1 MFSNVKVSLFL
12 AMMGGVI
19 LASLFGM
26 IYASRTS
33 LDALRIGSPLYSQI
47 VLGKDLI
54 ADILPPPEY
63 IIESYLEA
71 TLAMNDPS
79 SAARR
84 AERVAKLKSEYDGR
98 HEFWLS
104 AGFDRALQARLTTDA
119 HEPAVKFFEQFQ
131 TSFMPA
137 LSKGDLEAARVAY
150 AGLSESYARHREVID
165 AIVTGA
171 TTRNASLEAEAA
183 AANEYYAWLTFLAA
197 SVAALFSIVG
207 LLLIRFKV
215 VKPLSDMTTVMT
227 DLAAGNT
234 GARLTRNYNAR
245 RDELGALART
255 LDVFQ
260 TSVVANINLR
270 EAAVAIRDQAS
281 GSINA
286 TSENTAAM
294 TNDAVAL
301 AESVHRVRAAT
312 MEASLATEQA
322 LTSTNLIAAA
332 TEQLSNSV
340 REISDKVSTVAAT
353 TARAV
358 NAGGEAREK
367 IAALS
372 SVVSKISEVVALIGE
387 IANKTNLLALN
398 ATIEAARAGDAG
410 KGFAVVA
417 NEVKQLSTQTTRSTE
432 EIRRQIEQVLQ
443 ATQDTVGATE
453 AIQALIREV
462 DDAASAIAT
471 VMHQQHGAT
480 EEIARNASQSLA
492 AVKGVTHAI
501 GVVGSETDATA
512 GKADNVKSLSLKV
525 GEAVTRLG
533 SVVVRIVKS
542 TSDDIDRR
550 LQQRYQVNIDAR
562 IMGVANAQVH
572 VDDISRGG
580 AQLSNCPPLRQGA
593 TGMLIIGKA
602 AIPFIVLRDM
612 KSRSQVKFTEPLS
625 DDFEKVFADLV
636 RGKACLPDSSAA

>member
-1 MFSNVKVSLFL
+1 MFLNVRLSLFL
-12 AMMGGVI
+12 ALMGGVI

-26 IYASRTS
+26 IYASRSS
-33 LDALRIGSPLYSQI
+33 LDALRIGSPLYGQI

-84 AERVAKLKSEYDGR
+84 AERVAKLKSEYDVR

-119 HEPAVKFFEQFQ
+119 HEPAVKFFEQFEA
-131 TSFMPA
+131 SFMPA
-137 LSKGDLEAARVAY
+137 LTRGDLDAARTAY
-150 AGLSESYARHREVID
+150 AGLTESYARHRQVID
-165 AIVTGA
+165 EIVTGA
-171 TTRNASLEAEAA
+171 TARNTSLEAEAA
-183 AANEYYAWLTFLAA
+183 AANEYYAWLTFLTA
-197 SVAALFSIVG
+197 SVAALFSMVG
-207 LLLIRFKV
+207 LLLVRFKV
-215 VKPLSDMTTVMT
+215 VKPLADMTAVMT
-227 DLAAGNT
+227 ELAAGNT
-234 GARLTRNYNAR
+234 EARLTRNYKSR
-245 RDELGALART
+245 QDELGALART

-260 TSVVANINLR
+260 KSVAANANLR

-281 GSINA
+281 GSIQA

-294 TNDAVAL
+294 TDDAVAL
-301 AESVHRVRAAT
+301 AESVQRVRAAT

-322 LTSTNLIAAA
+322 LSSTNLIAAA

-340 REISDKVSTVAAT
+340 REISDKVTTVAAT
-353 TARAV
+353 TTRAV
-358 NAGGEAREK
+358 TAGGEAREK

-372 SVVSKISEVVALIGE
+372 SVVAKISDVVSLIGE

-453 AIQALIREV
+453 AIQSLIREV
-462 DDAASAIAT
+462 DEAASAISV
-471 VMHQQHGAT
+471 VMMQQHSAT
-480 EEIARNASQSLA
+480 EEIARNANQSLS

-501 GVVGSETDATA
+501 GVVGSESDATV
-512 GKADNVKSLSLKV
+512 GKADSVKSLSLKV

-533 SVVVRIVKS
+533 SVVIEIVKS
-542 TSDDIDRR
+542 TSDDINRR
-550 LQQRYQVNIDAR
+550 LGQRYRVQLQAR
-562 IMGVANAQVH
+562 IMGAVNAQVQ
-572 VDDISRGG
+572 VDDVSRGG
-580 AQLSNCPPLRQGA
+580 AQLSCCPPMRQGT
-593 TGMLIIGKA
+593 TGMLILGNA
-602 AIPFIVLRDM
+602 AVPFIVLHDM
-612 KSRSQVKFTEPLS
+612 KSRTQVKFTEPLS
-625 DDFEKVFADLV
+625 ADSERVFEDLV
-636 RGKACLPDSSAA
+636 RGKPCVPENSAA

>member
-1 MFSNVKVSLFL
+1 MFSNVRVSLFL

-19 LASLFGM
+19 LTSLFGM

-79 SAARR
+79 SAPKR
-84 AERVAKLKSEYDGR
+84 AERVSKLKSEYDAR

-119 HEPAVKFFEQFQ
+119 HEPAARFFEQFEN
-131 TSFMPA
+131 TFLPA
-137 LSKGDLEAARVAY
+137 LTKGDLEAARAAY
-150 AGLSESYARHREVID
+150 AGLSESYALHRQVID
-165 AIVTGA
+165 EIVTGA
-171 TTRNASLEAEAA
+171 TARNAALEAEAVA
-183 AANEYYAWLTFLAA
+183 TNEYYAWLSFLAA
-197 SVAALFSIVG
+197 SVAALFSIAG
-207 LLLIRFKV
+207 LFLISIKV
-215 VKPLSDMTTVMT
+215 VKPLVDMTAAMT
-227 DLAAGNT
+227 DLAIGNS
-234 GARLTRNYNAR
+234 APRLTRNYKSR

-260 TSVVANINLR
+260 KSVAANVNLR
-270 EAAVAIRDQAS
+270 QAAVTIRDQAS

-294 TNDAVAL
+294 TDDAVAL
-301 AESVHRVRAAT
+301 SESVQRVKAAT
-312 MEASLATEQA
+312 MEASHATEQA
-322 LTSTNLIAAA
+322 LSATNLIAAA
-332 TEQLSNSV
+332 TEQLSNSI

-353 TARAV
+353 TTRAV
-358 NAGGEAREK
+358 TAGGEARTK
-367 IAALS
+367 MATLS
-372 SVVSKISEVVALIGE
+372 AVVLKISDVVALIGE

-432 EIRRQIEQVLQ
+432 EIRRQIDQVIQ
-443 ATQDTVGATE
+443 ATHDTVGATE
-453 AIQALIREV
+453 IIQSLIREV
-462 DDAASAIAT
+462 DEAASAIAA
-471 VMHQQHGAT
+471 VMQQQHSAT
-480 EEIARNASQSLA
+480 EEIARNATHSLT
-492 AVKGVTHAI
+492 AVKGVTQAI
-501 GVVGSETDATA
+501 GIVGSESDATV

-533 SVVVRIVKS
+533 SVVVEIVKS

-550 LQQRYQVNIDAR
+550 LQQRYQINIAAR
-562 IMGVANAQVH
+562 IMGAANAQVQ

-580 AQLSNCPPLRQGA
+580 AQLSRCPPLRQGA
-593 TGMLIIGKA
+593 TGMLILGNA
-602 AIPFIVLRDM
+602 AVPFIVLRHM
-612 KSRSQVKFTEPLS
+612 KSRTQVKFTESLS
-625 DDFEKVFADLV
+625 DDFEDVFEDLV